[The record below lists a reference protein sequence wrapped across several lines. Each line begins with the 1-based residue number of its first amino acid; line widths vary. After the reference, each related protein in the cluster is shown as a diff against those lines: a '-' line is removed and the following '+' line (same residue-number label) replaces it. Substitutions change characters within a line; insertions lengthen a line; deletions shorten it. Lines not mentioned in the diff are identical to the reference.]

1 MRDLKYSET
10 GSANNVINDE
20 SIAGG
25 DSEKLY
31 FGYDVKYKIKNDV
44 KKEITYVPERKI
56 RGKNTLIGGVL
67 ITQYRNE
74 RVSGFSVLKKI
85 PNVEK
90 PLAETLIDRVWN
102 HSGLIPSSPGRPA
115 SLVAWIWRTI
125 LENIITFRSFQFRE
139 CLMGLASR
147 SSDLKKGK
155 NGFAVYIDIMMSK
168 KQANRMISYM
178 REGNFIDSLTKSIV
192 VNIAAYNPVTLRFT
206 NTACVH

>member
-74 RVSGFSVLKKI
+74 RVSGFQCSKRFPTLAASCRDFNRPSVEPFGVDPI
-85 PNVEK
+85 
-90 PLAETLIDRVWN
+90 
-102 HSGLIPSSPGRPA
+102 
-115 SLVAWIWRTI
+115 
-125 LENIITFRSFQFRE
+125 F
-139 CLMGLASR
+139 SR
-147 SSDLKKGK
+147 SSSLFGGVDLENNIGK
-155 NGFAVYIDIMMSK
+155 I
-168 KQANRMISYM
+168 
-178 REGNFIDSLTKSIV
+178 L
-192 VNIAAYNPVTLRFT
+192 
-206 NTACVH
+206 